1 MTCANLA
8 VSTASVGDA
17 VEARRLYERALRILV
32 SSLGAGHPDVA
43 LVQHNFAVLLADRG
57 DPDAALELL
66 ARADTVY
73 AATLPHD
80 HPRRL
85 DVLATVRRLRA

>member
-1 MTCANLA
+1 VPWGNTREEREGYHLVWPRDLCRIA
-8 VSTASVGDA
+8 TALLDA
-17 VEARRLYERALRILV
+17 
-32 SSLGAGHPDVA
+32 
-43 LVQHNFAVLLADRG
+43 G

-85 DVLATVRRLRA
+85 DLLATVRRLRA

>member
-1 MTCANLA
+1 
-8 VSTASVGDA
+8 
-17 VEARRLYERALRILV
+17 
-32 SSLGAGHPDVA
+32 VA

-85 DVLATVRRLRA
+85 DLLATVRRLRA